1 MQIIYHCDIKS
12 ITCDLA
18 NLTFIMVIM
27 ETVVQEMAISVLLV
41 ILLTSQAPYTLH
53 YPGGFSKC
61 TSHFELFL
69 TKTGSEK
76 SHGYRD
82 VIIFEN
88 LIFENVSFHTET
100 KTRCFFIPP
109 V

>member
-41 ILLTSQAPYTLH
+41 ILLTSQAPYTPH
-53 YPGGFSKC
+53 YPGGISKC
-61 TSHFELFL
+61 NSHFEVFL
-69 TKTGSEK
+69 RKTGSEK
-76 SHGYRD
+76 SHDCCD
-82 VIIFEN
+82 VIILEMLLFQ
-88 LIFENVSFHTET
+88 NVF
-100 KTRCFFIPP
+100 PP
-109 V
+109 Y